1 MRNDQIIIAFTK
13 KGSQLAKKLS
23 AHFKASLKIPR
34 RYLNESE
41 KQNGFTG
48 LVTEEIQSVFSECSI
63 LVLIMATGVA
73 VRSIAP
79 VIGNKQPEP
88 AVLVIDEEGHF
99 VISLLPG
106 HLGNAN
112 KIAGEIAKYLK
123 ATPVITT
130 ASEVNELPSLER
142 LAQEYKLTVEHGDLL
157 PKFTGAIINDQPVVI
172 WDHWGI
178 DLAWPENVRLV
189 KEESLGLAPDENML
203 VVIGHRELEFSNP
216 SLSIIGLRPRCLII
230 GIDIAEGVLGPRIIG
245 AIRRYFREHFWSL
258 RSIKAVQ
265 TLGQGGAN
273 SGVEEACRELGVPFI
288 TLTDDQ
294 LSTLKPTVKK
304 RGGSVDTLKTPPEKS
319 EMAALIGAK
328 NGKLIGFKQ
337 NLNQVAIAVAIDLDH
352 G

>member
-1 MRNDQIIIAFTK
+1 MSNDQIVIAFTK

-23 AHFKASLKIPR
+23 AHLKASLKIPR
-34 RYLNESE
+34 RYLTESE

-48 LVTEEIQSVFSECSI
+48 HVAEQIQSVFNQCST

-73 VRSIAP
+73 VRSIASA
-79 VIGNKQPEP
+79 IGNKQSEP

-157 PKFTGAIINDQPVVI
+157 PKFTGAIVNDQPVVI
-172 WDHWGI
+172 WDHWGM
-178 DLAWPENVRLV
+178 DLVWPENVRSV
-189 KEESLGLAPDENML
+189 KEGSLELAPEENML
-203 VVIGHRELEFSNP
+203 VIVGHRELEFSSP
-216 SLSIIGLRPRCLII
+216 TLSTIGLRPRCLIV
-230 GIDIAEGVLGPRIIG
+230 GIDIGEGVLGSRIVG

-265 TLGQGGAN
+265 AFGREESN
-273 SGVEEACRELGVPFI
+273 PGVEEACRELGVPFI
-288 TLTDDQ
+288 PLTEDPS
-294 LSTLKPTVKK
+294 STLKITAKK
-304 RGGSVDTLKTPPEKS
+304 KGGLVDAIKTPPEKS

-328 NGKLIGFKQ
+328 NGRLIGFKQ
-337 NLNQVAIAVAIDLDH
+337 NLNQIAIAVAIDFDH